1 MYKYIKSV
9 FVALILCL
17 NLEAKDFVVD
27 CDKCVIG
34 VGFTSDEVE
43 RFKKEKGED
52 DFYVLADDANY
63 YSYVL
68 MKYLEAN
75 GIEYKHVSRL
85 ESPHIKLVFPNAS
98 IDIKKLNWLY
108 EYYLYQK
115 GKKPYRLKDIAMP
128 ENEINAYFNITNPK
142 YPER

>member
-1 MYKYIKSV
+1 MHKYIKSV

-52 DFYVLADDANY
+52 DFYVLADDAN
-63 YSYVL
+63 L
-68 MKYLEAN
+68 LFL
-75 GIEYKHVSRL
+75 R
-85 ESPHIKLVFPNAS
+85 
-98 IDIKKLNWLY
+98 ID
-108 EYYLYQK
+108 
-115 GKKPYRLKDIAMP
+115 
-128 ENEINAYFNITNPK
+128 EIS
-142 YPER
+142 